1 MPKAIHELLRR
12 EIRASFNEVLL
23 GLFSRRTAPN
33 VARSQGLLQEDDD
46 TDGGVTTGVVMS
58 TYPRAVEIPEERHDN
73 DEADI
78 SEIKIIPTEGENR
91 SNHAEYLPSTNLDMP
106 HFLSDQAQ
114 RHLDTRFRLLR
125 HGIFGELKEALAGL
139 ILTAEQ
145 NFSLI
150 ENPWVNLGNIR
161 AYSYPKTQVQNLSFD
176 HRRGL
181 EVQLSFPQPT
191 AARKKSESQRR
202 RWWDGSKRLEEGVFL
217 CLLSFEGEGSSSLL
231 FFNVSGKKIDHKKP
245 ASLSSQDNYATITA
259 KLASKNQKDLD
270 TAVRPSCKNSFGI
283 IIELPGII
291 LAMFVPVL
299 ESIQDMYQLC
309 RLPLRQWIVSDRLEH
324 QVNNPA

>member
-1 MPKAIHELLRR
+1 
-12 EIRASFNEVLL
+12 
-23 GLFSRRTAPN
+23 
-33 VARSQGLLQEDDD
+33 
-46 TDGGVTTGVVMS
+46 
-58 TYPRAVEIPEERHDN
+58 
-73 DEADI
+73 
-78 SEIKIIPTEGENR
+78 
-91 SNHAEYLPSTNLDMP
+91 MP

-181 EVQLSFPQPT
+181 GVQLSFPQPT
-191 AARKKSESQRR
+191 AARKKSESQRC
-202 RWWDGSKRLEEGVFL
+202 RWWDDSKRLEEGVFL
-217 CLLSFEGEGSSSLL
+217 CLLSFKGEGSSSLL
-231 FFNVSGKKIDHKKP
+231 FFNVSGKEIDHKKP

-259 KLASKNQKDLD
+259 KLASNCKACLEESE
-270 TAVRPSCKNSFGI
+270 RPGYGRAT
-283 IIELPGII
+283 ELQE
-291 LAMFVPVL
+291 LV
-299 ESIQDMYQLC
+299 
-309 RLPLRQWIVSDRLEH
+309 WNH
-324 QVNNPA
+324 H